1 MKSEIIRFVT
11 MVVMTS
17 ILLASLI
24 CGWVP
29 SEPGTVEM
37 LVIMVSHMVI
47 LTIVIL
53 TYVVSVINRSNL
65 EVSEVNLR
73 IVGGLNS
80 YVKTGY
86 GIE

>member
-1 MKSEIIRFVT
+1 MRSEIIRFVT
-11 MVVMTS
+11 VVAMS
-17 ILLASLI
+17 IILTASLM

-29 SEPGTVEM
+29 SKPGTVEM
-37 LVIMVSHMVI
+37 LLIMVSHMVI

-65 EVSEVNLR
+65 EVSEINLH
-73 IVGGLNS
+73 IIGGLTS
-80 YVKTGY
+80 YIKTGY

>member
-1 MKSEIIRFVT
+1 MKTEIIRFV
-11 MVVMTS
+11 VMATIS
-17 ILLASLI
+17 AILIASFTW
-24 CGWVP
+24 CWVP
-29 SEPGTVEM
+29 CEPGSVEM
-37 LVIMVSHMVI
+37 FVIQVSHLVMFAA
-47 LTIVIL
+47 VIL

-73 IVGGLNS
+73 IIGGLTS

>member
-1 MKSEIIRFVT
+1 MKSEIIRFV
-11 MVVMTS
+11 VMATIS
-17 ILLASLI
+17 AILVASFTWY
-24 CGWVP
+24 WVP
-29 SEPGTVEM
+29 CEPGSVEM
-37 LVIMVSHMVI
+37 FVIQVSHLVMFAA
-47 LTIVIL
+47 VIL

-73 IVGGLNS
+73 IIGGLTS

>member
-73 IVGGLNS
+73 IVGGLTS
-80 YVKTGY
+80 YIKTGY

>member
-11 MVVMTS
+11 MVVMST
-17 ILLASLI
+17 IVIASFMF
-24 CGWVP
+24 GWIP
-29 SEPGTVEM
+29 SEPGSVEM
-37 LVIMVSHMVI
+37 LLIMVSHMVL